1 MWPEITRHLG
11 SYPSAVLTGYDAS
24 GYPFSVRCR
33 PKVDPAARIIR
44 VDVPAEAGLKPGPA
58 SLLCHSHNQ
67 LLWNLRSFLLRG
79 VLERDADGWHFR
91 VTQFVPGIGIGGV
104 VGMMQFAVAKRR
116 AAGKYLADRRLRRP
130 RIPWDELRGVKA
142 QAKRGD

>member
-1 MWPEITRHLG
+1 SGGSEQISPWRRSVCKSTMWREITRHLG

-33 PKVDPAARIIR
+33 PKVDAAARIIR

-67 LLWNLRSFLLRG
+67 AS
-79 VLERDADGWHFR
+79 VE
-91 VTQFVPGIGIGGV
+91 
-104 VGMMQFAVAKRR
+104 
-116 AAGKYLADRRLRRP
+116 LAELPPSWRP
-130 RIPWDELRGVKA
+130 RTG
-142 QAKRGD
+142 